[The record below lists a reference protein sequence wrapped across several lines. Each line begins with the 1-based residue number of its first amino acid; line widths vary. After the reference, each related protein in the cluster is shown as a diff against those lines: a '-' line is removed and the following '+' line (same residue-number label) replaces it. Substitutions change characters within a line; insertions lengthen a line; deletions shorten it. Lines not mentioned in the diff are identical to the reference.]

1 MSKEKKNRFY
11 YSFSQECISQKM
23 GEIDDMFNK
32 IEGVRENY
40 VLTPNGWE
48 KYTEWCS
55 QKGSKCNWG
64 DAKLIFETNDSP
76 EIKIEYRKTTQL
88 AAKELELIL
97 VKNQLKEKEEEL
109 EKNDDEWREICDGKL
124 ETINRLI
131 EEKHELEETI
141 KNKSHNKW
149 LKAEAERYKNE
160 YQSLKGYIDQLKQ
173 QLAEKNAEVKSWKDG
188 TMVVKLGKLEEQLA
202 EKEKKLELR
211 KSFCRACQSID
222 NKTAIAELEKVK
234 VKLNEEINNAS
245 VLLDPVEYEDYHE
258 LLGVIRGYK
267 LSVDQIDQQIKSLKG
282 E

>member
-1 MSKEKKNRFY
+1 MEKKNRFY

-64 DAKLIFETNDSP
+64 DAKLIFETNSSP

-109 EKNDDEWREICDGKL
+109 EKNDNEWREICDGKL

-131 EEKHELEETI
+131 EENHK
-141 KNKSHNKW
+141 
-149 LKAEAERYKNE
+149 
-160 YQSLKGYIDQLKQ
+160 LKQ
-173 QLAEKNAEVKSWKDG
+173 QLEN
-188 TMVVKLGKLEEQLA
+188 
-202 EKEKKLELR
+202 EKKRSKKLNYEAQ
-211 KSFCRACQSID
+211 KYYEDAYCNDFQ
-222 NKTAIAELEKVK
+222 NQKAIAELEGLKNYLPNIALDISNMVSYG
-234 VKLNEEINNAS
+234 KLLNKIN
-245 VLLDPVEYEDYHE
+245 
-258 LLGVIRGYK
+258 
-267 LSVDQIDQQIKSLKG
+267 QQISNLKG